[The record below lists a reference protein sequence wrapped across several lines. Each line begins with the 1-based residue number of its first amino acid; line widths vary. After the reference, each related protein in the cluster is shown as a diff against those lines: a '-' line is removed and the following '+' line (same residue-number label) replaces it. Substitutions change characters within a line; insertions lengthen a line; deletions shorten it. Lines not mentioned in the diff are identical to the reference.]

1 MTAAQ
6 ESYDTWEGDE
16 EYYEEDEGQSNVDK
30 DIQIGEEIVLTHE
43 EVWDDSALIEA
54 WDSAVKQYELYHN
67 NPTGDHPKPR
77 QSTKETR
84 IGTTPK
90 RSLHST
96 APSRSGFGNETRTGS
111 GTGSRTGTNKR
122 PVLTNE
128 PKSTPPTVKTD
139 VQAIGTITTATTGS
153 AATSTSTMTGARDA
167 GKKSRLSSSKGAN
180 LSSKE
185 NSETAPAKKKAK
197 VQHDWAAEDGA
208 QAWQWSQA
216 ATSAPPGTGDSTAFN
231 PYNPYAQFAAPPYPY
246 YMSPYPGA
254 STLPPGLHGAALP
267 PPPPP
272 MMPWGIPAPPVPP
285 SSTFMPPFL
294 SSGDAGAAHGSVA
307 GSRGMDDESLGNL
320 IMAWYYSGYYTGL
333 YQARRQR

>member
-16 EYYEEDEGQSNVDK
+16 EYYEEDEGQGNVDK

-54 WDSAVKQYELYHN
+54 WDSAVKQYE
-67 NPTGDHPKPR
+67 
-77 QSTKETR
+77 
-84 IGTTPK
+84 
-90 RSLHST
+90 
-96 APSRSGFGNETRTGS
+96 
-111 GTGSRTGTNKR
+111 
-122 PVLTNE
+122 
-128 PKSTPPTVKTD
+128 STPPTVKTD

-153 AATSTSTMTGARDA
+153 AATSTSTLTGARDA
-167 GKKSRLSSSKGAN
+167 GKKSRLTSSKGAN

-254 STLPPGLHGAALP
+254 STMPPGLHGAALPPPP